1 MARCLLLTIQIL
13 RARRG
18 TPTWA
23 QKASTA
29 PAPALRMLHPT
40 RYANS
45 RIRLLC
51 SAVVLDRFLI
61 GAGGDA
67 TAISVA

>member
-13 RARRG
+13 RACRG